1 MIECP
6 LPWTGIAV
14 NPDGSVRN
22 CAMSQETLG
31 NLKTSPVAEILNNNR
46 NQTIRRELTAGIWP
60 SSCRLCQQ
68 RETVDPEFS
77 NRAYQLKLHQ
87 DVAIDYTGPHTLTQL
102 DLRWS
107 NTCNYACVYC
117 GPYFS
122 SLWASEMGQRV
133 NADRT
138 AFDQLKDYT
147 YDKLAGLKEVYLAGG
162 EPLIIKENGELLD
175 RLYTVNPD
183 CLVRITTNLSNL
195 QTGIY
200 SKIKKF
206 KNVQW
211 EVSVEATGSAFE
223 YIRYPGVW
231 TELEANIKQLIA
243 EWPSNQIGITMN
255 YFLLNATTIIETG
268 QYLINL
274 GMDENRV
281 AVHYLTDPKYLDA
294 RNLNEKYLQST
305 RDYLNS
311 YQAPTTFATSLQN
324 CREFLAKPFDRNSGN
339 VVQSLT
345 AIDQRRNLNFTTTFP
360 DLLTKLV

>member
-1 MIECP
+1 MITCP

-31 NLKTSPVAEILNNNR
+31 NLKTSPVDVILNNDR
-46 NQTIRRELTAGIWP
+46 NQAIRRNLSSDVWP
-60 SSCRLCQQ
+60 NSCRLCEQ

-87 DVAIDYTGPHTLTQL
+87 DVNIDYTGPHTLTQL

-133 NADRT
+133 NVDRT

-147 YDKLAGLKEVYLAGG
+147 YDKLSRLKEVYLAGG
-162 EPLIIKENGELLD
+162 EPLMIKENGELLD
-175 RLYTVNPD
+175 RLYNVNPD

-195 QTGIY
+195 KTGIY
-200 SKIKKF
+200 NKIKQF

-211 EVSVEATGSAFE
+211 EVSVEALGNQFE
-223 YIRYPGVW
+223 YIRYPGNW
-231 TELEANIKQLIA
+231 SEFENNLKQLIQD
-243 EWPSNQIGITMN
+243 WPQECIGLTMN
-255 YFLLNATTIIETG
+255 YFLLTTDIIETG
-268 QYLINL
+268 EYLINL
-274 GMDENRV
+274 GIDINRT
-281 AVHYLTDPKYLDA
+281 AVHYLTDPTFLDA
-294 RNLNEKYLQST
+294 RNLDDNILS
-305 RDYLNS
+305 DIVLNLNS
-311 YQAPTTFATSLQN
+311 YNSNTTFGTSLHN
-324 CREFLAKPFDRNSGN
+324 CAEFLTKPFDKNPEN
-339 VVQSLT
+339 VIYSLN
-345 AIDQRRNLNFTTTFP
+345 AIDKRRNLDFTKTFP
-360 DLLTKLV
+360 TLINMLKA